1 MGINSFF
8 NDVAGTGSVFAG
20 GHNQYPGYNSHK
32 FGYSYFHVTES
43 GSVSGSYSYTNAD
56 HGYNGGYSHLPTSE
70 TTGWMIS
77 GGYNASQSSR
87 ANFRTTSVN
96 GSSISIGGLQ
106 NPSSDTSTTYGVSMI
121 PQPGVYQSGNQVVG
135 MMYYRTSSSSYYIK
149 TISAN
154 GNTSNHSVSSWS
166 SNAKAFQMTN
176 GDVILYS
183 DAHSPMKFTSY
194 SSSSTMSSAK
204 PFPGGNMYYSFS
216 HIGLGNNEFILSLD
230 GSSVINFGKPLM
242 KATLDATYGFT
253 ITEVAEIPAMISA
266 GMESSYTGMYPLYAN
281 ESDSQPDKMLF
292 VRHHSNYIRAKV
304 TDFPTFS

>member
-1 MGINSFF
+1 M
-8 NDVAGTGSVFAG
+8 
-20 GHNQYPGYNSHK
+20 YPGYSSHR

-56 HGYNGGYSHLPTSE
+56 HGYNGGFSHLPTSE

-77 GGYNASQSSR
+77 AGYNANSSSR
-87 ANFRTTSVN
+87 AHFRTTSVN

-106 NPSSDTSTTYGVSMI
+106 NPSSDTSTSYGVSMI

-135 MMYYRTSSSSYYIK
+135 MMYYRTGSTNYYIK

-183 DAHSPMKFTSY
+183 TAHSPMKFTSY

-204 PFPGGNMYYSFS
+204 PFPGGSMYYSFS

-230 GSSVINFGKPLM
+230 SSSVINFGKPLM

-281 ESDSQPDKMLF
+281 ESDSQPNKMLF
-292 VRHHSNYIRAKV
+292 VRHNSSYIRAKV